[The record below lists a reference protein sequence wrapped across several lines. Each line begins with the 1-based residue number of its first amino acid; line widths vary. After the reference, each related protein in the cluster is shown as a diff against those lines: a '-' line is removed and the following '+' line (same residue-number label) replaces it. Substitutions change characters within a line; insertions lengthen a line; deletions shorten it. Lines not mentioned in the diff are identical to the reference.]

1 MTLAAAWRAHEGSK
15 LYDLVAATPLIVW
28 YALCGAQLLPALVA
42 QLDAFD
48 FAAETPLY
56 YTGLASKLASLFFIV
71 MLLAL
76 LVTRHP
82 PKAKAPGLLPR
93 VAAIAGTY
101 LGVAM
106 LWLPPR
112 ALPAELHLASAL
124 MILGGTLFALYSV
137 AYLGRSISIMAEAR
151 RLVTDGPYARIRHPL
166 YLGEAVALTGLL
178 MEYFSLWAVILF
190 ALQLTYQI
198 QRMKNEETVLGGMF
212 PAYAGY
218 MARTRRLIPGI
229 Y

>member
-1 MTLAAAWRAHEGSK
+1 VTVAALRSYEGTK
-15 LYDLVAATPLIVW
+15 LYDLVAAAPLVVW
-28 YALCGAQLLPALVA
+28 YALCGAQLLPALTA
-42 QLDAFD
+42 QIGAFD
-48 FAAETPLY
+48 AGTATALY

-76 LVTRHP
+76 LVLRRP

-106 LWLPPR
+106 LWLPARP
-112 ALPAELHLASAL
+112 LPAAAHLVSAL
-124 MILGGTLFALYSV
+124 LILGGTLFALYSV

-166 YLGEAVALTGLL
+166 YLGEAVALVGLM

-190 ALQLTYQI
+190 ALQFIYQI
-198 QRMKNEETVLGGMF
+198 QRMKNEEKVLAGIF
-212 PAYAGY
+212 PAYDDY
-218 MARTRRLIPGI
+218 KSRTKRLVPGL